1 MSGIGNKV
9 PGLVFKDLL
18 TVHNPSN
25 DNEGLEANLKRI
37 VDGEGVESSV
47 EISSDDLNITT
58 HNGSNKGLKL
68 NSTLLTADASELNQL
83 DGREVGGSNADDIVE
98 LGATQSLNN
107 KTLDGGTF

>member
-18 TVHNPSN
+18 TVHNSSN

-47 EISSDDLNITT
+47 EISSNDLNITT
-58 HNGSNKGLKL
+58 HNGTNGLKL
-68 NSTLLTADASELNQL
+68 ANTLLTADASDLNQL
-83 DGREVGGSNADDIVE
+83 DEIQIGQSGDSNIPTNSMLGTITIDGGSY
-98 LGATQSLNN
+98 
-107 KTLDGGTF
+107 